1 MKEIP
6 LAHIFH
12 QYTKK
17 FYKKIPKD
25 STLWPEEWKTIY
37 YKSYPRAKKIKLI
50 DNFKEFN
57 LFEAIKKRETQRE
70 FTQKPISLEE
80 LSLLLKY
87 SCGLQE
93 NGKRAIPSGGGRY
106 PIETYC
112 LILQPGSGLEKGI
125 FHYDVKNHQLEFLF
139 NPGIDKEEF
148 KKYFFYEFAQD
159 SSLIIFLTGVF
170 WRTLN
175 KYGQRGYRFI
185 LQEAGHIGQNIY
197 LLTTALGL
205 KCCALAGTND
215 DEIEKKLLDIDGFE
229 ESLVYTL
236 LIGK

>member
-6 LAHIFH
+6 LAHLFH

-17 FYKKIPKD
+17 FYKNIPQD
-25 STLWPEEWKTIY
+25 STLWPEEWKTVY
-37 YKSYPRAKKIKLI
+37 YKSYPRSRKIKLI
-50 DNFKEFN
+50 DDFKNFN
-57 LFEAIKKRETQRE
+57 LFEAIKKRTTQRE
-70 FTQKPISLEE
+70 FSKTPINLEE

-93 NGKRAIPSGGGRY
+93 SGKRAIPSGGGRY
-106 PIETYC
+106 PLEIYC
-112 LILQPGSGLEKGI
+112 LILQPGSGLKRGI

-139 NPGIDKEEF
+139 DIKIKEEEF
-148 KKYFFYEFAQD
+148 RKYFFYEFAKD
-159 SSLIIFLTGVF
+159 SSVIIFLTAIF

-197 LLTTALGL
+197 LLSTALGL
-205 KCCALAGTND
+205 KCCSLAGTND
-215 DEIEKKLLDIDGFE
+215 EAIEKEFLDIDGFE